1 MGAPKYINIFYHM
14 KNQHT
19 NKKTSKNYGQ
29 TLPTIENG
37 PVNQTIIINNPNF
50 NINYFEA
57 SLYNAR
63 PKHTKSQN
71 KTIQEIPNHDIKKA
85 SKGVEDWK
93 LNKNLKEFSDS
104 KQLRFFK
111 GN

>member
-1 MGAPKYINIFYHM
+1 M
-14 KNQHT
+14 
-19 NKKTSKNYGQ
+19 
-29 TLPTIENG
+29 PTIDNG
-37 PVNQTIIINNPNF
+37 QVNQTIIINNPNF

-71 KTIQEIPNHDIKKA
+71 KTIHELPNYDIKKQ
-85 SKGVEDWK
+85 SKGVEAWK
-93 LNKNLKEFSDS
+93 FNKNLKEFSDS
-104 KQLRFFK
+104 KQLGFFK